1 MISRLPKHT
10 LSISLFATAFFLYT
24 AAAHA
29 NAPAGFAEYT
39 LENGM
44 QIFVLEDF
52 ASAPIRIEYACRAG
66 VSMQTPETAGFF
78 PLYTRLFST
87 AGKTSYAQ
95 DNAWLISNATAECT
109 ADVAHYI
116 LTVAPSQV
124 ETTLEELAYCAFA
137 PVFSDKEMQAQFTA
151 LKNEVMNYSY
161 STAGFINASIDA
173 RVYADAPWKQDT
185 GVYPALFT
193 NTPIAE
199 VRSILMNIART
210 YYVPKNSALFI
221 SGGITKEYALALAEK
236 TFGMWQGGTVA
247 VQQSGNTQKIL
258 AAKSKTEQRKFV
270 MADPVFSDDLTQ
282 IVVQYKS
289 LSMVQADVAAASFNA
304 YASSFKKS
312 VLSHNELAVRGSEYI
327 NVAAAHKNGESRLI
341 FQSLLEK
348 TKTSP
353 AEQAELFVDCAK
365 EAARTLHGEEL
376 IATRGALVAGYSELF
391 GSSTQLME
399 TLSALWAVS
408 DTTHHDGMPLVN
420 RLLSRPNEIINFN
433 SAELQ
438 HAYSEEMP
446 FVFVLVNSDSYNR
459 FAKEFKNAGYEL
471 ITQKNG
477 SWYTQ
482 ALYKNI
488 TDSNLAFSDSRKEME
503 SDNEPLYIEQ
513 NKAQFS
519 SDCLKNGIPVI
530 FKKNESS
537 SSALILLS
545 IHGGALS
552 SASNPGFFSI
562 LINALADNIQKEVN
576 RQKANGAI
584 DGTPSVRAETNLTS
598 GTISVESLSDDM
610 NVIIPCISR
619 ALVYGNILPAQADG
633 LVYDARSQKR
643 LHNGNT
649 INQLYSRAIYEL
661 FAGTPYTALFDSDR
675 DILEHVQYT
684 DILTSYPQL
693 LDAGKYTVV
702 VVGNFHEELIKSA
715 LESSLG
721 IFLPQTSRDTRAIST
736 VAPQFPRNK
745 RIRVTLRHL
754 FMTDISAEKAGPRPL
769 VLVPTTNF
777 SDPAQ
782 YWLPSPK
789 PASPD
794 FAVFN
799 ALVHTLRSRL
809 EKKVAAISTDMS
821 VRAEAATYA
830 MQAAAITITHVD
842 STNQIDKL
850 YEETVAQIL
859 QNAQDAETFLQL
871 AEELKNNWVLA
882 ALSGTQT
889 NRGTA
894 LLIHE
899 GLESAISGNSKKDA
913 VQYLTNYE
921 IINSVSQETVVALCE
936 AYFSG
941 AVPLRLYSKDAK
953 R

>member
-1 MISRLPKHT
+1 MIFKPTVH
-10 LSISLFATAFFLYT
+10 SLTFLFTALLLLT
-24 AAAHA
+24 THNGAAD
-29 NAPAGFAEYT
+29 NKKDIAEYT
-39 LENGM
+39 LQNGM

-52 ASAPIRIEYACRAG
+52 AAAPIRIEYTCRAG
-66 VSMQTPETAGFF
+66 VSRQTPETAGFF

-87 AGKTSYAQ
+87 AGKAAYENENS
-95 DNAWLISNATAECT
+95 AWLISDAHAECA
-109 ADVAHYI
+109 ADSSRYM
-116 LTVAPSQV
+116 LTVAPAQI
-124 ETTLEELAYCAFA
+124 ETALTQLAYCAFA
-137 PVFSDKEMQAQFTA
+137 PVFTDKEVQAQFTA

-199 VRSILMNIART
+199 VRSILMNISRT

-221 SGGITKEYALALAEK
+221 SGGISKEYALALAEK
-236 TFGMWQGGTVA
+236 AFGTWQGGA
-247 VQQSGNTQKIL
+247 AAPQQNGNTQKIL
-258 AAKSKTEQRKFV
+258 AAKSKMEQRKFV
-270 MADPVFSDDLTQ
+270 MIDPVFSADLTQ

-289 LSMVQADVAAASFNA
+289 LSMMQADVAAASFNA
-304 YASSFKKS
+304 YTSSFKEA
-312 VLSHNELAVRGSEYI
+312 VLSHNELAVRGPEYI

-353 AEQAELFVDCAK
+353 AEQAEIFVDCVK
-365 EAARTLHGEEL
+365 AAAHTMHGEEL
-376 IATRGALVAGYSELF
+376 IATRETLVAGYSELF
-391 GSSTQLME
+391 GSSAQLME

-408 DTTHHDGMPLVN
+408 DTAQNDGMPLVN

-438 HAYSEEMP
+438 RAYGEEMP
-446 FVFVLVNSDSYNR
+446 FVFVLVNSSSYNR
-459 FAKEFKNAGYEL
+459 LAKEFKNAGYEL

-488 TDSNLAFSDSRKEME
+488 TDSNLASSDLRNEIESDSA
-503 SDNEPLYIEQ
+503 SLYIEQ

-519 SDCLKNGIPVI
+519 SYSLPNGIPII
-530 FKKNESS
+530 FKKNELS
-537 SSALILLS
+537 SSALILFS
-545 IHGGALS
+545 IRGGALS

-562 LINALADNIQKEVN
+562 LINALADNIQKEIN
-576 RQKANGAI
+576 MQKANGTI

-598 GTISVESLSDDM
+598 GTISIESLSDDM
-610 NVIIPCISR
+610 SVIIPCISR
-619 ALVYGNILPAQADG
+619 ALVYGNILPTQADG

-643 LHNGNT
+643 LHNGST

-661 FAGTPYTALFDSDR
+661 FAGTPYTAVFDSDR

-702 VVGNFHEELIKSA
+702 VVGNFREEIIKSA

-721 IFLPQTSRDTRAIST
+721 IFLPQTSRDTPVIAT
-736 VAPQFPRNK
+736 AAPQFPRNK
-745 RIRVTLRHL
+745 RVRVTLRHL
-754 FMTDISAEKAGPRPL
+754 FMTDISAEEAGPRPL

-777 SDPAQ
+777 SDPVQ
-782 YWLPSPK
+782 YWIPSPK
-789 PASPD
+789 LDSPD

-809 EKKVAAISTDMS
+809 EKKVASISADMT

-830 MQAAAITITHVD
+830 VQAAAITITHVD

-850 YEETVAQIL
+850 YEETAAQIL
-859 QNAQDAETFLQL
+859 RDAQNAETFLHL
-871 AEELKNNWVLA
+871 AEELQSNWVLT

-899 GLESAISGNSKKDA
+899 GLEGAANGNREKDA
-913 VQYLTNYE
+913 AQYLTNYE

-936 AYFSG
+936 TYFSG
-941 AVPLRLYSKDAK
+941 AAPLRLYSKDAK